1 MHPLCPAVSLS
12 GSPAA
17 STAAAVTPAAPAPL
31 RRRFLTSAALLLAA
45 CASAPPPPP
54 LTEATLRVNVFAGAT
69 NLPLLTA
76 IEKGFM
82 TQRKLTI
89 EIQNT
94 PDSDQQRAGLAAGRF
109 EIALAAVDNALAMVE
124 VAKHDV
130 IIVSGGDAS
139 MNEFMARGNI
149 NNIAGMKGKVLAVDA
164 PNTAYG
170 LAAKKILKLNGL
182 IEGRDY
188 TVRAVGGSAARA
200 AALSTNPELGGGML
214 NPPFTYMLGE
224 KGLKSLGTQF
234 SLIGPYQATGAFVMR
249 QWAAA
254 NAGTLER
261 FLSAYIEGQR
271 YAMNPANRAEMIAL
285 LEARFKLAPA
295 VAAGTY
301 AALTTPGSGLAPDAR
316 LSLDGFK
323 NVLAIRAEMENMWG
337 GTPPAPD
344 KYLDL
349 SYYERALRYAK

>member
-1 MHPLCPAVSLS
+1 MTNHRRILI
-12 GSPAA
+12 AA
-17 STAAAVTPAAPAPL
+17 S
-31 RRRFLTSAALLLAA
+31 ALVLAA
-45 CASAPPPPP
+45 CASTAPPPP

-69 NLPLLTA
+69 NLPLLAA
-76 IEKGFM
+76 ISKGFM
-82 TQRKLTI
+82 RDRKLTI

-109 EIALAAVDNALAMVE
+109 EIALAAIDNALAMVE
-124 VAKHDV
+124 SAKEDV

-139 MNEFMARGNI
+139 MNEFMARVGS
-149 NNIAGMKGKVLAVDA
+149 IAEMRGKVLAVDA

-170 LAAKKILKLNGL
+170 LAAKKILKNAGL

-188 TVRAVGGSAARA
+188 TVRAVGGSMVRANALAA
-200 AALSTNPELGGGML
+200 NPDLGGGML
-214 NPPFTYMLGE
+214 NPPFTYTLRE
-224 KGLKSLGTQF
+224 RGLKSLGTQF

-249 QWAAA
+249 KWAGA
-254 NAGTLER
+254 NAGALER

-271 YAMNPANRAEMIAL
+271 YAMNPANRAEMIKL
-285 LEARFKLAPA
+285 LADRFKLAPA
-295 VAAGTY
+295 VAEGTY
-301 AALTTPGSGLAPDAR
+301 VALTTPGSGLAPDAR
-316 LSLDGFK
+316 LSMEGFR

-349 SYYERALRYAK
+349 SYYERALRHAR

>member
-1 MHPLCPAVSLS
+1 MTLLRPALL
-12 GSPAA
+12 AC
-17 STAAAVTPAAPAPL
+17 T
-31 RRRFLTSAALLLAA
+31 ALLLAA
-45 CASAPPPPP
+45 CASAPPPA
-54 LTEATLRVNVFAGAT
+54 LVDTKLRVNVFAGAT

-76 IEKGFM
+76 INKGFM
-82 TQRKLTI
+82 AERKLTI

-109 EIALAAVDNALAMVE
+109 DIALAAIDNALAMVE
-124 VAKHDV
+124 SAKQDV

-139 MNEFMARGNI
+139 MNEFMARGNV
-149 NNIAGMKGKVLAVDA
+149 NSVADMKGKVLAVDA

-170 LAAKKILKLNGL
+170 LAAKKILKNAGL

-188 TVRAVGGSAARA
+188 TVRAVGGSMARA
-200 AALSTNPELGGGML
+200 NALASNAELGGGML
-214 NPPFTYMLGE
+214 NPPFTYQLRE

-234 SLIGPYQATGAFVMR
+234 NLLGAYQATGAFVMR
-249 QWAAA
+249 KWASDNSGA
-254 NAGTLER
+254 LER

-271 YAMNPANRAEMIAL
+271 YAMNPANRAEMIQL
-285 LEARFKLAPA
+285 LAGRFKLAPD

-301 AALTTPGSGLAPDAR
+301 AALTTPGSGLSPDAR
-316 LSLDGFK
+316 LSMDGFR

-337 GTPPAPD
+337 GVAPAPG

-349 SYYERALRYAK
+349 SYYERALQHAR

>member
-1 MHPLCPAVSLS
+1 MKLSRPTLFAILAVLTASLL
-12 GSPAA
+12 G
-17 STAAAVTPAAPAPL
+17 
-31 RRRFLTSAALLLAA
+31 A
-45 CASAPPPPP
+45 CASVPPPP
-54 LTEATLRVNVFAGAT
+54 LTEARLRVNVFAGAT
-69 NLPLLTA
+69 NLPLLVA
-76 IEKGFM
+76 INKGYM
-82 TQRKLTI
+82 AERKLTI

-124 VAKHDV
+124 AAKQDV

-139 MNEFMARGNI
+139 MNEFMARGNL
-149 NNIAGMKGKVLAVDA
+149 NSIADMKGKVLAVDA

-182 IEGRDY
+182 LEGRDY
-188 TVRAVGGSAARA
+188 TVRAVGGSSQRA
-200 AALSTNPELGGGML
+200 AALASDASLGAGML
-214 NPPFTYMLGE
+214 NPPFAYTLRE

-234 SLIGPYQATGAFVMR
+234 SFIGPYQATGAFVMR
-249 QWAAA
+249 KWAGENGGA
-254 NAGTLER
+254 LER

-271 YAMNPANRAEMIAL
+271 YAMNPANRAEMIKL
-285 LEARFKLAPA
+285 LGDRFKLAPD

-301 AALTTPGSGLAPDAR
+301 AALTTPGSGLARDAR
-316 LSLDGFK
+316 LSMEGFR

-337 GTPPAPD
+337 GVAPAPD

-349 SYYERALRYAK
+349 SYYERAVRHAR

>member
-1 MHPLCPAVSLS
+1 MKPSRPTL
-12 GSPAA
+12 
-17 STAAAVTPAAPAPL
+17 
-31 RRRFLTSAALLLAA
+31 FAALAVLIATLLGA
-45 CASAPPPPP
+45 CASASPPP
-54 LTEATLRVNVFAGAT
+54 LVDTKLRVNVFAGAT

-76 IEKGFM
+76 ISKGFM
-82 TQRKLTI
+82 SDRKLTI

-109 EIALAAVDNALAMVE
+109 EIALAAIDNALAMVE
-124 VAKHDV
+124 AAKQDV

-139 MNEFMARGNI
+139 MNEFMARGNV
-149 NNIAGMKGKVLAVDA
+149 NSVADMKGKVLAVDA

-170 LAAKKILKLNGL
+170 LAAKKILKNAGL

-188 TVRAVGGSAARA
+188 TVRAVGGSMARA
-200 AALSTNPELGGGML
+200 NALAANAELGGGML
-214 NPPFTYMLGE
+214 NPPFTYQLRE

-234 SLIGPYQATGAFVMR
+234 SLIGAYQATGAFVMR
-249 QWAAA
+249 KWASENSGA
-254 NAGTLER
+254 LER

-271 YAMNPANRAEMIAL
+271 YAMNPANRAEMIKL
-285 LEARFKLAPA
+285 LGDRFKLAPD

-316 LSLDGFK
+316 LSVDGFR

-337 GTPPAPD
+337 GVPPAPD

-349 SYYERALRYAK
+349 SYYERALRHAR

>member
-1 MHPLCPAVSLS
+1 MTNYRRIFL
-12 GSPAA
+12 AA
-17 STAAAVTPAAPAPL
+17 SALV
-31 RRRFLTSAALLLAA
+31 LTA
-45 CASAPPPPP
+45 CASTPPPPP
-54 LTEATLRVNVFAGAT
+54 LTEAKLRVNVFAGAT

-76 IEKGFM
+76 INKGFM
-82 TQRKLTI
+82 AERKLTI

-109 EIALAAVDNALAMVE
+109 EIALAAIDNALAMVE
-124 VAKHDV
+124 SAKEDV

-139 MNEFMARGNI
+139 MNEFMARVNSIGE
-149 NNIAGMKGKVLAVDA
+149 MRGKVLAVDA

-170 LAAKKILKLNGL
+170 LAAKKILKNAGL

-188 TVRAVGGSAARA
+188 TVRAVGGSMVRANALAA
-200 AALSTNPELGGGML
+200 NPDLGGGML
-214 NPPFTYMLGE
+214 NPPFTYMLRE

-249 QWAAA
+249 KWASA

-271 YAMNPANRAEMIAL
+271 YAMNPANRAEMIKL
-285 LEARFKLAPA
+285 LADRFKLAPA
-295 VAAGTY
+295 VAEGTY
-301 AALTTPGSGLAPDAR
+301 VALTTPGSGLAPDAR
-316 LSLDGFK
+316 LSMDGFR

-337 GTPPAPD
+337 GVPPAPD

-349 SYYERALRYAK
+349 TYYERAVRHAR

>member
-1 MHPLCPAVSLS
+1 MKALRSIPLTML
-12 GSPAA
+12 
-17 STAAAVTPAAPAPL
+17 
-31 RRRFLTSAALLLAA
+31 ALLSITLLGA
-45 CASAPPPPP
+45 CASAPPPP
-54 LTEATLRVNVFAGAT
+54 LVDTTLRVNVFAGAT

-76 IEKGFM
+76 ISKGFM
-82 TQRKLTI
+82 AERKLTI

-109 EIALAAVDNALAMVE
+109 DIALAAIDNALAMVE
-124 VAKHDV
+124 SAKQDV

-139 MNEFMARGNI
+139 MNEFMARGNV
-149 NNIAGMKGKVLAVDA
+149 NRVADMKGKVLAVDA

-170 LAAKKILKLNGL
+170 LAAKKILKNAGL

-188 TVRAVGGSAARA
+188 TVRAVGGSMARA
-200 AALSTNPELGGGML
+200 NALAANAELGGGML
-214 NPPFTYMLGE
+214 NPPFTYQLRE

-234 SLIGPYQATGAFVMR
+234 SLIGAYQATGAFVMR
-249 QWAAA
+249 KWAGENSGA
-254 NAGTLER
+254 LER
-261 FLSAYIEGQR
+261 FLAAYIEGQR
-271 YAMNPANRAEMIAL
+271 YAMNPANRAEMIKL
-285 LEARFKLAPA
+285 LGDRFKLAPD

-316 LSLDGFK
+316 LSMDGFK

-337 GTPPAPD
+337 GVPPAPD

-349 SYYERALRYAK
+349 SYYERALRHAR